1 MRTAFL
7 QRFPPVG
14 TFILAAVLNA
24 RIYLQSARALKK
36 SQVLMI
42 PAEKVRDA
50 LGTDPAF
57 TRAVVTELAR
67 GYRRAV
73 KEVKGQKLRTGAE
86 RLANWLLQRADGE
99 GADRIPLP
107 FEKRVL
113 SSLPGMTPE
122 HLSRAFAVLKTH
134 GVTSRGAVITLA
146 DRPAL
151 AAFARPDP
159 LIDAPE

>member
-1 MRTAFL
+1 M
-7 QRFPPVG
+7 
-14 TFILAAVLNA
+14 
-24 RIYLQSARALKK
+24 
-36 SQVLMI
+36 
-42 PAEKVRDA
+42 
-50 LGTDPAF
+50 
-57 TRAVVTELAR
+57 
-67 GYRRAV
+67 